1 VKEFFMKPPPFDYY
15 DPTALADALQ
25 VLAEHGRDIKILAGG
40 QSLLQLLNYRLIRP
54 PALLDINRVA
64 ELHLLQQDAEGL
76 KVGATIRQSEL
87 EKFPGLA
94 EINPLLA
101 ETLPWIGH
109 FQTRNRGTVC
119 GSLAHAD
126 PAAELPAVALTLE
139 AKLTLERKGGQRV
152 LPSRKFFKAALTTV
166 LEPDEVLTRV
176 AFPSWNYGD
185 GWALEQ
191 VARRPQ
197 DFALVG
203 VVVLLT
209 PADGACARAR
219 ITVFG
224 TGHPPARCES
234 TESFLNGKV
243 WSASLMDEAV
253 ARVRTETRARSDAQ
267 ATGEYRRH
275 VAGTLAG
282 RALLRAAR
290 RAGLVREGR
299 HG

>member
-1 VKEFFMKPPPFDYY
+1 MKPPPFDYY
-15 DPTALADALQ
+15 DPTVLADALQ
-25 VLAEHGRDIKILAGG
+25 LLAEHGRDIKILAGG

-64 ELHLLQQDAEGL
+64 ELHLLEQDAEGL

-101 ETLPWIGH
+101 EALPWIGH

-119 GSLAHAD
+119 GSLANAD
-126 PAAELPAVALTLE
+126 PAAELPAVSLTLE
-139 AKLTLERKGGQRV
+139 ARLTLERNGGQRV
-152 LPSRKFFKAALTTV
+152 VSSRKFFKAALTTV
-166 LEPDEVLTRV
+166 LEPEEMLTHV
-176 AFPSWNYGD
+176 SFPAWNYGD

-209 PADGACARAR
+209 PAEGACARAR

-224 TGHPPARCES
+224 TGYPPARCEAA
-234 TESFLNGKV
+234 ESFLNGNA
-243 WSASLMDEAV
+243 WSASLLDEAV
-253 ARVRTETRARSDAQ
+253 ARVRTETKARSDAQ
-267 ATGEYRRH
+267 ATSEYRRH

-282 RALLRAAR
+282 RALLRAAQ
-290 RAGLVREGR
+290 RAGLTREDR

>member
-1 VKEFFMKPPPFDYY
+1 MKPPPFDYH
-15 DPTALADALQ
+15 DPTVLADALQ

-40 QSLLQLLNYRLIRP
+40 QSLMQLLSFRLIRP
-54 PALLDINRVA
+54 HVLLDINRIA
-64 ELHLLQQDAEGL
+64 ELHLLEQDAEGL
-76 KVGATIRQSEL
+76 KVGATVRQREL
-87 EKFPGLA
+87 ENFTGLG

-126 PAAELPAVALTLE
+126 PAAELPAVALTLD
-139 AKLTLERKGGQRV
+139 AKLTLERNGGQRV
-152 LPSRKFFKAALTTV
+152 VPSRKFFKAALTTV
-166 LEPDEVLTRV
+166 LEPDEMLTRV

-185 GWALEQ
+185 GWAMEQ

-203 VVVLLT
+203 VVVMLT

-224 TGHPPARCES
+224 TGYPPARCEA
-234 TESFLNGKV
+234 TESFLNGKA
-243 WSASLMDEAV
+243 WSSSLLNEAV
-253 ARVRTETRARSDAQ
+253 ARVRTETKARSDAQ
-267 ATGEYRRH
+267 ATGEYRRY

-282 RALLRAAR
+282 RALVRAAR
-290 RAGLVREGR
+290 RAGLIREGR
-299 HG
+299 DG

>member
-15 DPTALADALQ
+15 DPTVLADALQ
-25 VLAEHGRDIKILAGG
+25 VLAEHGRDVKILAGG

-54 PALLDINRVA
+54 HALLDINRVA
-64 ELHLLQQDAEGL
+64 ELHLLEQDAEGL

-101 ETLPWIGH
+101 EALPWIGH

-139 AKLTLERKGGQRV
+139 AKLTLERNGGQRV
-152 LPSRKFFKAALTTV
+152 VPSRKFFKEALTTV
-166 LEPDEVLTRV
+166 IEPDEALTRV
-176 AFPSWNYGD
+176 AFPSWNHGD

-191 VARRPQ
+191 VARRPH

-203 VVVLLT
+203 VVAMLT

-224 TGHPPARCES
+224 TGYPPARSEAA
-234 TESFLNGKV
+234 ESFLNGKT
-243 WSASLMDEAV
+243 WSAALLREVV

-267 ATGEYRRH
+267 ATSEYRRC

-282 RALLRAAR
+282 RALVRAAQ
-290 RAGLVREGR
+290 RAGLTRENR

>member
-1 VKEFFMKPPPFDYY
+1 MKPPPFDYY
-15 DPTALADALQ
+15 DPTALADALPL
-25 VLAEHGRDIKILAGG
+25 LAEHGREMKVLAGG

-54 PALLDINRVA
+54 HALLDINRVA
-64 ELHLLQQDAEGL
+64 ELHLLEQDAEGL

-101 ETLPWIGH
+101 EAVPWIGH

-139 AKLTLERKGGQRV
+139 AKLTLERSSGRRV
-152 LPSRKFFKAALTTV
+152 VSSRNFFKEALITDI
-166 LEPDEVLTRV
+166 EPDEMLTCV

-203 VVVLLT
+203 VVALVT
-209 PADGACARAR
+209 PADGVCARAR
-219 ITVFG
+219 LTVFG
-224 TGHPPARCES
+224 TGYPPARSEAA
-234 TESFLNGKV
+234 ENLLHGKA
-243 WSASLMDEAV
+243 WSVSLLDEVV
-253 ARVRTETRARSDAQ
+253 ACVRRETRARSDAH
-267 ATGEYRRH
+267 ATAAYRRY
-275 VAGTLAG
+275 VAGTLTG
-282 RALLRAAR
+282 RALLRAAQ
-290 RAGLVREGR
+290 RAGLTREGR

>member
-15 DPTALADALQ
+15 DPTALGDALQ

-76 KVGATIRQSEL
+76 KIGATIRQSEL
-87 EKFPGLA
+87 EKFQGLA

-101 ETLPWIGH
+101 EALPWIGH

-119 GSLAHAD
+119 GSLANAD

-152 LPSRKFFKAALTTV
+152 VSSRKFFKAALTTV
-166 LEPDEVLTRV
+166 LEPEEMLTRV
-176 AFPSWNYGD
+176 SFPAWNYGD

-209 PADGACARAR
+209 PAEGACARAR

-224 TGHPPARCES
+224 TGYPPARIEAA
-234 TESFLNGKV
+234 ESFLSGKA
-243 WSASLMDEAV
+243 WSASLLDEAV
-253 ARVRTETRARSDAQ
+253 ARVRTETRACSDAQ
-267 ATGEYRRH
+267 ATGEYRRY

-290 RAGLVREGR
+290 RAGLTREAR

>member
-1 VKEFFMKPPPFDYY
+1 MKPPPFDYY
-15 DPTALADALQ
+15 DPTRLADALPL
-25 VLAEHGRDIKILAGG
+25 LAEHGRDIKVLAGG

-54 PALLDINRVA
+54 HALLDINRVA
-64 ELHLLQQDAEGL
+64 ELHLLEQDAEGL
-76 KVGATIRQSEL
+76 RVGATVRQSEL

-101 ETLPWIGH
+101 EALPWIGH

-139 AKLTLERKGGQRV
+139 ARLTLERTGGRRV
-152 LPSRKFFKAALTTV
+152 VAARKFFKEALTTV
-166 LEPDEVLTRV
+166 IEADELMTCV
-176 AFPSWNYGD
+176 AFPAWNYGD
-185 GWALEQ
+185 GWAIEQ

-203 VVVLLT
+203 VAALIT

-219 ITVFG
+219 LTVFG
-224 TGHPPARCES
+224 TGYPPARSEAAES
-234 TESFLNGKV
+234 LLNGKA
-243 WSASLMDEAV
+243 WSASLVDEAV
-253 ARVRTETRARSDAQ
+253 ACVRRETRARSDAH
-267 ATGEYRRH
+267 ATSEYRRY

-282 RALLRAAR
+282 RALVRAAQ
-290 RAGLVREGR
+290 RAGLMREGC